1 MIDDAGSGET
11 VGESAYRAIRNDL
24 IFGRLKPGAR
34 LRLEGLRKTYGISVT
49 TLREILNRL
58 SSEGFVTAEGQK
70 GFQVTPV
77 SERDLREIAELRI
90 LIEVHALQQA
100 IAEGDLDW
108 EAAVV
113 AAHHKLQAM
122 ETRMMAG
129 DTSVRE
135 QWKQADWQFHRA
147 LIAGAGSRA
156 LLAVHGAVFDKY
168 LRYQMI
174 GLTFRGEIAAEEHRA
189 LKDAALARDAA
200 RAADL
205 LRRHI
210 HGGVE
215 DAMTRSRVTAMM
227 AAD

>member
-1 MIDDAGSGET
+1 MIDDGDNGDT
-11 VGESAYRAIRNDL
+11 VGETAYRAIRNDL
-24 IFGRLKPGAR
+24 IFGRLKPGAK
-34 LRLEGLRKTYGISVT
+34 LRLEGLRKSYGISVT

-58 SSEGFVTAEGQK
+58 SSEGFVIAEGQK
-70 GFQVTPV
+70 GFQVTPI
-77 SERDLREIAELRI
+77 SGRDLREIADLRI

-113 AAHHKLQAM
+113 AAHYKLHAM
-122 ETRMMAG
+122 ESRMMAG

-174 GLTFRGEIAAEEHRA
+174 GLTFRGAIAAEEHRA

-200 RAADL
+200 QAAAI
-205 LRRHI
+205 LRQHI
-210 HGGVE
+210 NGGVD
-215 DAMTRSRVTAMM
+215 DAMNRTRANQIM